1 MIARRL
7 NEQEPPGELP
17 AEAQPVVPD
26 AAPPVADPPVE
37 PETVD
42 ELRAAYARV
51 RADNLTMAARL
62 AALEAPPVE
71 RWVEIKRAARSSSK
85 SDCEWLRRLAKA
97 EKVEAKKEGGFWL
110 VDENGPK
117 LKAWLKRP
125 LAK

>member
-1 MIARRL
+1 MIAPDL
-7 NEQEPPGELP
+7 VDQEPPGD
-17 AEAQPVVPD
+17 VVD
-26 AAPPVADPPVE
+26 PPVADPPAE

-42 ELRAAYARV
+42 ELRAAYVRV
-51 RADNLTMAARL
+51 RADNAAMAAKI
-62 AALEAPPVE
+62 AQLEAPPLE
-71 RWVEIKRAARSSSK
+71 NWVEIKRAARSASK

-117 LKAWLKRP
+117 LKASLKRP